1 MIFFCVKI
9 IDFHNDSIPVD
20 LSFNKDLYNRVRHR
34 YDFEIR
40 FGIEDLKSWLLPKN
54 FLKRPFCKI
63 LFCMCFSWPSN

>member
-40 FGIEDLKSWLLPKN
+40 FGIEDLKS
-54 FLKRPFCKI
+54 
-63 LFCMCFSWPSN
+63 